1 MLFFMSKVVAI
12 RTFIT
17 KFGHEKSGHE
27 KLWLAVIEKFLID
40 SIRGRDTLV
49 QDYNEGFLFACDMA
63 GLSPSYLRGLL
74 NANNR

>member
-1 MLFFMSKVVAI
+1 MLFFMSKINAV

-17 KFGHEKSGHE
+17 KRSHGKPGHE

-63 GLSPSYLRGLL
+63 GLSPSYLKGLL
-74 NANNR
+74 NANTR